1 MLASVLSHFDSKVGP
16 RTLLQKSELP
26 PYIKLDHISLLMDFY
41 SGDFFIH
48 EFGDLKSANHIFSI
62 PSPIARG
69 NEETLM
75 ISIIA
80 LDEKVHKLQTFHK
93 VLEIFVQEFKKIKD
107 AYKGLHD
114 NSEDI
119 PDSSEKLAEINGYFE
134 NFFDSLPK
142 EKALFKQKISRI
154 LIFGL
159 PQSGKTTIIECLQ
172 QKIFNKSKLKKEI
185 NLRKSLLGN
194 LSITTYNFSEKNNF
208 YEVMSLYLENID
220 GMAFV
225 LDVSDIA
232 NYKKVKNELHQIN
245 KFAST
250 YHLPLAILLNKIDLE
265 SPKITEIKQK
275 LKVDQLKHKSI
286 KFFPI
291 SALKNDGITD
301 AFNWLSTEITNTILK
316 NPIVFFS

>member
-1 MLASVLSHFDSKVGP
+1 LLASVLSHFDSKVGP
-16 RTLLQKSELP
+16 KTLLQKSELP
-26 PYIKLDHISLLMDFY
+26 DYLKLDHISLLMDFY
-41 SGDFFIH
+41 SGEFFIH
-48 EFGDLKSANHIFSI
+48 EFGDLKTANHIFSV
-62 PSPIARG
+62 PSPLARG
-69 NEETLM
+69 KEETLM
-75 ISIIA
+75 ISIVA
-80 LDEKVHKLQTFHK
+80 LDEKLHKLHSFHK
-93 VLEIFVQEFKKIKD
+93 VLEIFIEEFKKIKD
-107 AYKGLHD
+107 VYKGLHD

-119 PDSSEKLAEINGYFE
+119 PDSSEKLEEINKFFE

-172 QKIFNKSKLKKEI
+172 QKIFNRPKLKKEI
-185 NLRKSLLGN
+185 SLRKSLLGN

-208 YEVMSLYLENID
+208 YEIMSLYLENIE
-220 GMAFV
+220 GMLFV
-225 LDVSDIA
+225 LDVSDEA
-232 NYKKVKNELHQIN
+232 NYKKARNELHQID
-245 KFAST
+245 KFPST
-250 YHLPLAILLNKIDLE
+250 YHLPLAILLNKIDLKTPE
-265 SPKITEIKQK
+265 ITEIIQK
-275 LKVDQLKHKSI
+275 LEVDQLKHKAI